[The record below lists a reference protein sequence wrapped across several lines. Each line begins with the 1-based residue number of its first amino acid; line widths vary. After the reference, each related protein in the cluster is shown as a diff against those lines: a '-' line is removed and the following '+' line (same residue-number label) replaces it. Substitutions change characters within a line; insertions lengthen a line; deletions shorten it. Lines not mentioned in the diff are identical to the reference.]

1 MHKRLAVFV
10 LAIVIMACFLRVDAA
25 DDSNSLRASS
35 DRHRAQDAGGS
46 DGAAEPAS
54 ESSDAEGPAA
64 EPDSF
69 CPENRQ
75 DRCLGIPNCRACPC
89 VYGEVEALLLEQV
102 PLVQNRPI
110 IVDANT
116 GTTFLST
123 TDFGSDFDPG
133 LRAMFGV
140 RLCNGLAVEFSY
152 FGLSEG
158 GVAITE
164 KPDPASYLIFSNN
177 YAGNV
182 FVNMNRIQTDFTS
195 YVNSFE
201 LNFPCCCGCCTTC
214 GCGETTCGECGPARP
229 ACGPVR
235 CCSVEWFA
243 GVRYLDI
250 GNWLNMAVERN
261 ETGGVEE
268 GSYNIRTSNHLIGGQ
283 IGARL
288 RRTVNR
294 FGWEL
299 TGKAG
304 IYGNSAEQTQTVID
318 FPNFPLRPTTSAS
331 GSATAFVGEINL
343 SGIYR
348 LTDVWSAKAGYN
360 AILIENLALAP
371 DQLDFDFAASPS
383 GTVLHRDG
391 GLLLHGANVGLEAR
405 W

>member
-1 MHKRLAVFV
+1 MRPG
-10 LAIVIMACFLRVDAA
+10 
-25 DDSNSLRASS
+25 
-35 DRHRAQDAGGS
+35 QAGLWS
-46 DGAAEPAS
+46 
-54 ESSDAEGPAA
+54 GPL
-64 EPDSF
+64 
-69 CPENRQ
+69 Q
-75 DRCLGIPNCRACPC
+75 QL
-89 VYGEVEALLLEQV
+89 
-102 PLVQNRPI
+102 
-110 IVDANT
+110 
-116 GTTFLST
+116 
-123 TDFGSDFDPG
+123 
-133 LRAMFGV
+133 
-140 RLCNGLAVEFSY
+140 
-152 FGLSEG
+152 
-158 GVAITE
+158 
-164 KPDPASYLIFSNN
+164 
-177 YAGNV
+177 
-182 FVNMNRIQTDFTS
+182 
-195 YVNSFE
+195 
-201 LNFPCCCGCCTTC
+201 
-214 GCGETTCGECGPARP
+214 
-229 ACGPVR
+229 
-235 CCSVEWFA
+235 EWFA

-268 GSYNIRTSNHLIGGQ
+268 GSYNVRTSNRLIGGQ

-318 FPNFPLRPTTSAS
+318 FPISPCGQPHRPLAAPRLLWAS
-331 GSATAFVGEINL
+331 GYF

-383 GTVLHRDG
+383 GNVLHRDG

>member
-64 EPDSF
+64 EPDSS

-75 DRCLGIPNCRACPC
+75 DRCLGFPGCRACPC
-89 VYGEVEALLLEQV
+89 VYAEVEALLLEQV

-123 TDFGSDFDPG
+123 TDLGSDFDPG

-229 ACGPVR
+229 SCGPVR
-235 CCSVEWFA
+235 CSSVEWFA

-283 IGARL
+283 IGAAATHRESLRL
-288 RRTVNR
+288 GADGQSGDLRQQCGTDPNGNR
-294 FGWEL
+294 L
-299 TGKAG
+299 P
-304 IYGNSAEQTQTVID
+304 Q
-318 FPNFPLRPTTSAS
+318 FPPAADHIGLWQRHGFCGRDQSLRH
-331 GSATAFVGEINL
+331 L
-343 SGIYR
+343 SLDGR
-348 LTDVWSAKAGYN
+348 LVCQGR
-360 AILIENLALAP
+360 L
-371 DQLDFDFAASPS
+371 
-383 GTVLHRDG
+383 
-391 GLLLHGANVGLEAR
+391 
-405 W
+405 